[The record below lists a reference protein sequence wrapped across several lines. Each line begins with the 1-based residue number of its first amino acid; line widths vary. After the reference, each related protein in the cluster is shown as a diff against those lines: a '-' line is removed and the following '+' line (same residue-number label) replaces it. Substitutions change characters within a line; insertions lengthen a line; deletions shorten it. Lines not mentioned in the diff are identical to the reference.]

1 MYKLPGNPDALKELN
16 LSGMMRTEAFKLRFY
31 VYDETNTELS
41 RFVLAQKSDWICI
54 WRMYDSELLSE
65 LPYNQAGVSMP
76 DYRAAL
82 VVKALEI
89 EYNIFNV

>member
-1 MYKLPGNPDALKELN
+1 
-16 LSGMMRTEAFKLRFY
+16 MMSQVQIGACTR
-31 VYDETNTELS
+31 
-41 RFVLAQKSDWICI
+41 ICI
-54 WRMYDSELLSE
+54 WRMYDSGLLSE

>member
-1 MYKLPGNPDALKELN
+1 
-16 LSGMMRTEAFKLRFY
+16 
-31 VYDETNTELS
+31 
-41 RFVLAQKSDWICI
+41 
-54 WRMYDSELLSE
+54 MYDSELLSE

-76 DYRAAL
+76 DYRATL

>member
-1 MYKLPGNPDALKELN
+1 MYTMSQVQVRACT
-16 LSGMMRTEAFKLRFY
+16 R
-31 VYDETNTELS
+31 
-41 RFVLAQKSDWICI
+41 ICI

>member
-1 MYKLPGNPDALKELN
+1 M
-16 LSGMMRTEAFKLRFY
+16 
-31 VYDETNTELS
+31 
-41 RFVLAQKSDWICI
+41 LAQKSDWICI

>member
-1 MYKLPGNPDALKELN
+1 M
-16 LSGMMRTEAFKLRFY
+16 
-31 VYDETNTELS
+31 
-41 RFVLAQKSDWICI
+41 LAQKSDGICI

-65 LPYNQAGVSMP
+65 LPYNQEGVSMA
-76 DYRAAL
+76 DYRSAL

>member
-1 MYKLPGNPDALKELN
+1 
-16 LSGMMRTEAFKLRFY
+16 MRHLF
-31 VYDETNTELS
+31 VYTMSQVQICACT
-41 RFVLAQKSDWICI
+41 RICI
-54 WRMYDSELLSE
+54 WRMYDGELLSE

>member
-1 MYKLPGNPDALKELN
+1 
-16 LSGMMRTEAFKLRFY
+16 
-31 VYDETNTELS
+31 
-41 RFVLAQKSDWICI
+41 
-54 WRMYDSELLSE
+54 MYDGELLSE

-89 EYNIFNV
+89 EYNIFSVLNRFIDMNFENRRMAYEGKYEY

>member
-1 MYKLPGNPDALKELN
+1 M
-16 LSGMMRTEAFKLRFY
+16 
-31 VYDETNTELS
+31 
-41 RFVLAQKSDWICI
+41 LAQKSDWICI
-54 WRMYDSELLSE
+54 WRMYDGELLSE

-76 DYRAAL
+76 DYRTAL

>member
-1 MYKLPGNPDALKELN
+1 LKELN
-16 LSGMMRTEAFKLRFY
+16 LSGMMRTEAFKSSVFC
-31 VYDETNTELS
+31 VYDEPNAELS

>member
-1 MYKLPGNPDALKELN
+1 
-16 LSGMMRTEAFKLRFY
+16 
-31 VYDETNTELS
+31 
-41 RFVLAQKSDWICI
+41 
-54 WRMYDSELLSE
+54 MYDSGLLSE

-89 EYNIFNV
+89 EYIFSTFKNRFIDMNFENWRMAYEGKYEY

>member
-1 MYKLPGNPDALKELN
+1 M
-16 LSGMMRTEAFKLRFY
+16 
-31 VYDETNTELS
+31 
-41 RFVLAQKSDWICI
+41 LAQKSDWICI

-76 DYRAAL
+76 DYRATL

-89 EYNIFNV
+89 FSTFKNRFIDMNFENWRMAYEGKYEY

>member
-1 MYKLPGNPDALKELN
+1 LQFTAPFAKTLLSAASQLIFAHGVALPSCI
-16 LSGMMRTEAFKLRFY
+16 SG
-31 VYDETNTELS
+31 S